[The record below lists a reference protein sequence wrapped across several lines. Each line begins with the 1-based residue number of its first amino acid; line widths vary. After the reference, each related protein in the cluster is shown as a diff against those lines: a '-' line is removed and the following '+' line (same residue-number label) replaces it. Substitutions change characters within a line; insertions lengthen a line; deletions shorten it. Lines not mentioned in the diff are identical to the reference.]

1 MADVTILELARVT
14 PQPYDSIPFS
24 TSTTTYRT
32 SVSSIALSVNGLIPV
47 VAQSFVPF
55 NLCNTDLT
63 SPPSATIF
71 KVPNNYRFFA
81 STITVQITAKDVTR
95 TGGNY
100 AEYRLVNDAGSPL
113 LGTFT
118 PATDLV
124 TGSIDT
130 WNSTANSASPTFR
143 AARSTSID
151 NVIVRQV
158 AASTITGTGIG
169 SLSGLFSITGYLQP
183 K

>member
-1 MADVTILELARVT
+1 MADVTITELSRVV

-24 TSTTTYRT
+24 TGATTYRT

-47 VAQSFVPF
+47 VAQCLVPF

-63 SPPSATIF
+63 TPLSALIF

-95 TGGNY
+95 SGGNY

-113 LGTFT
+113 LGTFAL
-118 PATDLV
+118 ATDLV
-124 TGSIDT
+124 TGSIDM
-130 WNSTANSASPTFR
+130 WNSTANSGSTTK
-143 AARSTSID
+143 AARSTSVD
-151 NVIVRQV
+151 NVIVRQIT
-158 AASTITGTGIG
+158 ASTITGTSIG
-169 SLSGLFSITGYLQP
+169 SLSGLFSVTGYLQP